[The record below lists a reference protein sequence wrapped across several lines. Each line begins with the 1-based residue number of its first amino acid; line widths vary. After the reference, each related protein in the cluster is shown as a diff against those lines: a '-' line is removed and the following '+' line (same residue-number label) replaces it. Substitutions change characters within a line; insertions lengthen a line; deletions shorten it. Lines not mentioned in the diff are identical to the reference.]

1 MAFKLFRCDSIR
13 AGMSIAGPALGG
25 MRDAQ
30 SRLEKAAEKVAATS
44 RSPDPEDLATDT
56 VELLDARHQFA
67 VNARVI
73 QTADEMQKRVID
85 ILA

>member
-1 MAFKLFRCDSIR
+1 
-13 AGMSIAGPALGG
+13 MSIAGPALGG

-30 SRLEKAAEKVAATS
+30 SRLEKAAEKIAATS
-44 RSPDPEDLATDT
+44 QSPDGNDSATDM
-56 VELLDARHQFA
+56 VELLGAGHQFA
-67 VNARVI
+67 ANARVI